1 MAADRGGS
9 VLRSGRH
16 GCSDVA
22 HPLPHSPRDRR
33 HRLDTALLIAGI
45 ALVLFVFLDAL
56 WTTLWVDGGG
66 GPLTARL
73 TTWAWRAVM
82 RLVGRKH
89 HFALS
94 LFGPTI
100 LVAAV
105 VFWVLLLWS
114 GWVLIFASEPTSL
127 LAHSEQK
134 TPADWIGRVWFVA
147 YAMATM
153 GNGDFTPTG
162 GRWQLAAS
170 LTTLSGFFLASLVI
184 SYLLSVLAAVVEKR
198 SFAGQVTGMGSNPA
212 EFLLNAWDGKSFR
225 TLDLPLADMSTSLGL
240 LTEQY
245 LSYPILQY
253 YHAARFEKSP
263 AVGIAILDEA
273 LTILRYGVAESHRPS
288 VAVLHS
294 ARATVAGY
302 LKTLQSAFISP
313 ADDTPSAPDLSR
325 LRAAGIPTVTDEAFA
340 AAVAELEERR
350 KKVRG
355 MMLAD
360 GWNWDEWQS

>member
-1 MAADRGGS
+1 MFRSRHHVRGI
-9 VLRSGRH
+9 
-16 GCSDVA
+16 
-22 HPLPHSPRDRR
+22 PPNRR
-33 HRLDTALLIAGI
+33 HSLDVALLIAGI
-45 ALVLFVFLDAL
+45 ALILLVFVDAL

-66 GPLTARL
+66 GPLTSRL

-82 RLVGRKH
+82 RVVGRRH
-89 HFALS
+89 HSAVS

-105 VFWVLLLWS
+105 AFWVLLLWT
-114 GWVLIFASEPTSL
+114 GWVLVFASETTSL
-127 LAHSEQK
+127 LTHSEQK
-134 TPADWIGRVWFVA
+134 APADWMGRIWFVA

-184 SYLLSVLAAVVEKR
+184 SYLLSILAAVVEKR
-198 SFAGQVTGMGSNPA
+198 GFAGQVTGMGSNPSD
-212 EFLLNAWDGKSFR
+212 FLLNAWDGKSFR

-253 YHAARFEKSP
+253 YHAARAEKSP

-273 LTILRYGVAESHRPS
+273 LTILRYGIPEEHRPS

-294 ARATVAGY
+294 ARSAVAGY
-302 LKTLQSAFISP
+302 LETLQSAFISP
-313 ADDTPSAPDLSR
+313 ADEAASTPDLGP
-325 LRAAGIPTVTDEAFA
+325 LRDAGIPTVTDEEFA
-340 AAVAELEERR
+340 AAVAELDERR
-350 KKVRG
+350 KKLRG

-360 GWNWDEWQS
+360 GWNWEDWQ